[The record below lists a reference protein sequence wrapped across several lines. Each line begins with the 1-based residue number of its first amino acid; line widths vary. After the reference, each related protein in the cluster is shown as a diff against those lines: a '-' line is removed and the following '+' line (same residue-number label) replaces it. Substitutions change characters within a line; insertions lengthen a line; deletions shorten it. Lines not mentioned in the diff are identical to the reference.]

1 MVVPWNLQQLFQVE
15 EAGHGQDRAA
25 DGGHRRGGDGP
36 SSAGGPA
43 VPAQRARVADGQ
55 PVRPGAGGDA
65 GQLQLPPAPAGQG
78 GAGGQGRG
86 RQRAGAALAVGL
98 HRAGPAPG
106 RRRPRPGGG
115 DRRPGDPGG
124 PGQRRDRGAR
134 AAGPPVPAPGATGGQ
149 GVAGRGRGQHLLPAP
164 HRRRAGQPGP
174 GPGRGHPALHRADPG
189 RPARGCPAG
198 APGPQGVPAAGG
210 PAMRAG
216 WALLRRRD
224 FGLLWAGGLISETG
238 DWFLLVGL
246 PVWVFQVTGSSL
258 VTATVFLVG
267 LLPSLVV
274 GPLAG
279 VLVDR
284 WDRRRTLVAVSLAEA
299 AFLLPLLAVDGP
311 DRLWVVYLVI
321 AVEAALAQLNDPAR
335 NALVPSVVAGDDL
348 VGANALIGLNTN
360 VARLAGSP
368 LGGILVEVAGL
379 PGLVIGDAVS
389 FLLGAALIGLVGS
402 PRSAVPPESASLGV
416 HSPASASAGSIASPR
431 GLVGEWV
438 DGLRVALGNRE
449 LRWGLVVNGLAAVAQ
464 GIFTVLFVV
473 FVSRELGGDG
483 ADMGLLRGV
492 QAIGGLLGGV
502 LVVGMARRLRPGR
515 LLGASL
521 LLFALIDLAI
531 WNGPLLTTAIWLY
544 LGLFV

>member
-1 MVVPWNLQQLFQVE
+1 MK
-15 EAGHGQDRAA
+15 
-25 DGGHRRGGDGP
+25 
-36 SSAGGPA
+36 
-43 VPAQRARVADGQ
+43 
-55 PVRPGAGGDA
+55 
-65 GQLQLPPAPAGQG
+65 
-78 GAGGQGRG
+78 
-86 RQRAGAALAVGL
+86 
-98 HRAGPAPG
+98 
-106 RRRPRPGGG
+106 
-115 DRRPGDPGG
+115 
-124 PGQRRDRGAR
+124 
-134 AAGPPVPAPGATGGQ
+134 
-149 GVAGRGRGQHLLPAP
+149 
-164 HRRRAGQPGP
+164 
-174 GPGRGHPALHRADPG
+174 
-189 RPARGCPAG
+189 
-198 APGPQGVPAAGG
+198 
-210 PAMRAG
+210 AG

-224 FGLLWAGGLISETG
+224 FGLLWAGGLVSETG

-246 PVWVFQVTGSSL
+246 PIWVLQITGSSL

-267 LLPSLVV
+267 LLPGLVV

-299 AFLLPLLAVDGP
+299 ACLLPLLAVDGRH
-311 DRLWVVYLVI
+311 DLWIVYGVM
-321 AVEAALAQLNDPAR
+321 AVEASLAQLNDPAR
-335 NALVPSVVAGDDL
+335 NALVPSLVAGDDL
-348 VGANALIGLNTN
+348 VGANALIGLNSN
-360 VARLAGSP
+360 LARLAGSP

-402 PRSAVPPESASLGV
+402 PRSAVPPESSPGAAHPDPPVPGPPIREGSRSRESASPGV

-473 FVSRELGGDG
+473 FVARELGGDG
-483 ADMGLLRGV
+483 ADVGLLRGV

-531 WNGPLLTTAIWLY
+531 WNGPLVTTAIWLY
-544 LGLFV
+544 LGLFVAAGIPGIGVLTGLTALVQERTGDAYLGRVFATYLGSFNGLMAVGMLLAGLLGDAVGVVTVLNGQAVLYLLAGVVAVAALSPRPVRYPRTSKRARMPLA